1 MNKNHLIS
9 IITPVFNCERYIE
22 ETIDCVLAQT
32 YKNWELILVDD
43 YSTDNCV
50 SIIKEKYL
58 IDKRIQLILNSE
70 NSGVAV
76 SRNKGIKASK
86 GIYLCFLDSDD
97 LWKSTKLEIQ
107 YSFQFENNYAFTYT
121 TYEQFKDGVVIG
133 KIKAKPSLTYT
144 DLLKTCSIGCSSVMI
159 DTNQF
164 SQIEFPN
171 IKKRQDFALWLKLLK
186 KVEKAYGLDEPLT
199 IYRLRNDSIS
209 SNKFKAALYQWHVYF
224 KVEKLGFLKSVYF
237 FFIKN
242 KFNFFENSFFR
253 MSSIPFVNSQIK
265 RFRNLWSFLKKL
277 KNHFFKFLCFLN
289 HRLCVFEENFY

>member
-9 IITPVFNCERYIE
+9 IIIPVFNCERYIE

-43 YSTDNCV
+43 YSTDNSV

-237 FFIKN
+237 FFN
-242 KFNFFENSFFR
+242 YTFNG
-253 MSSIPFVNSQIK
+253 I
-265 RFRNLWSFLKKL
+265 
-277 KNHFFKFLCFLN
+277 KNHFLK
-289 HRLCVFEENFY
+289 